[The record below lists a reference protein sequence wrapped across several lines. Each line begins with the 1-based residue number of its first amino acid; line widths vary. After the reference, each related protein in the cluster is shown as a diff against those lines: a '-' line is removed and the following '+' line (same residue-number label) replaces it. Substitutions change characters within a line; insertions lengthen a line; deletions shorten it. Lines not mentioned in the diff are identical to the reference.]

1 MLRYATILHFIDNER
16 IEVVPIIFTQYAS
29 PVCVTPNC
37 TSMSV
42 VQDMCTQMCIP
53 FGIFITFPSNSLSG
67 NAQTTFYRK

>member
-37 TSMSV
+37 TSRYVRGARHVYSDV
-42 VQDMCTQMCIP
+42 HSLWHFYNIP
-53 FGIFITFPSNSLSG
+53 
-67 NAQTTFYRK
+67 Q